1 MSKILVTG
9 ATGGLGSAVVN
20 FLLEKTAASNISV
33 LVRDAAKVETLKEKG
48 VNIVVGDY
56 SDIDSLIA
64 AFQGIDKLYFVS
76 GSDVQHRLAQQ
87 ENVVKAAVAA
97 GVKHVIYTSFQRK
110 NETETSPIVFVAK
123 SHIQTEEWLK
133 ASGLNYTILK
143 HTLYADILP
152 LFIGGQ
158 VLETGVIYQPAGDG
172 KTAFALRTDMAE
184 AGANILTS
192 EGHENKIYEITG
204 AKTYSYQDIAAIISS
219 ITGKQIVYV
228 SPSVEEFSKTLTE
241 AGVPAEYIGLFAGFS
256 GAIKEGEFDE
266 VSTDLATLLGRTPTS
281 LETYLQGVYGK

>member
-20 FLLEKTAASNISV
+20 ALLAKTEASNIAV

-48 VNIVVGDY
+48 VSVLVGDY
-56 SDIDSLIA
+56 SDFDSLVA

-76 GSDVQHRLAQQ
+76 GNDIHNRIPQQ

-97 GVKHVIYTSFQRK
+97 GVKHVVYTSFQRK
-110 NETETSPIVFVAK
+110 NETATSPIAFVAEGHLK
-123 SHIQTEEWLK
+123 TEEWLK
-133 ASGLNYTILK
+133 ASGLTYTILK
-143 HTLYADILP
+143 HGLYTDILP
-152 LFIGGQ
+152 MFVGEQ

-184 AGANILTS
+184 AGANVLTS
-192 EGHENKIYEITG
+192 EGHENKIYDITG
-204 AKTYSYQDIAAIISS
+204 AKTYSYQDIANIISE

-228 SPSVEEFSKTLTE
+228 SPSVEEFTKTLTE
-241 AGVPAEYIGLFAGFS
+241 VGVPAEYIGLFAGFS
-256 GAIKEGEFDE
+256 RAIKEGEFDE
-266 VSTDLATLLGRTPTS
+266 VSSDLADLLGRTPVDA
-281 LETYLQGVYGK
+281 ETFLQGVYGK

>member
-20 FLLEKTAASNISV
+20 FLLEKTAASNIAV
-33 LVRDAAKVETLKEKG
+33 LVRDAAKVEALKEKG
-48 VNIVVGDY
+48 VSIVVGDY

-64 AFQGIDKLYFVS
+64 AFKGIDKLYFVS
-76 GSDVQHRLAQQ
+76 GSDIQHRLLQQ

-110 NETETSPIVFVAK
+110 NETETSPIVFVAE
-123 SHIQTEEWLK
+123 SHIKTEEWLK
-133 ASGLNYTILK
+133 ASGLAYTILK
-143 HTLYADILP
+143 HTLYTDLLP
-152 LFIGGQ
+152 MFVGEQ
-158 VLETGVIYQPAGDG
+158 VLQTGVIYQPAGDG
-172 KTAFALRTDMAE
+172 KTAFALRIDMAE

-256 GAIKEGEFDE
+256 GAIKDGEFDE

-281 LETYLQGVYGK
+281 VETYLQGVYGK

>member
-20 FLLEKTAASNISV
+20 ALLAKTEASNIAV
-33 LVRDAAKVETLKEKG
+33 LVRDAAKVEALKEKG
-48 VNIVVGDY
+48 VSILVGDY
-56 SDIDSLIA
+56 SDFDSLVA

-76 GSDVQHRLAQQ
+76 GNDIHNRIPQQ

-97 GVKHVIYTSFQRK
+97 GVKHVVYTSFQRK
-110 NETETSPIVFVAK
+110 NETATSPIAFVAEGHLK
-123 SHIQTEEWLK
+123 TEEWLK
-133 ASGLNYTILK
+133 ASGLTYTILK
-143 HTLYADILP
+143 HGLYTDLLP
-152 LFIGGQ
+152 MFVGEQ

-184 AGANILTS
+184 AGANVLTS
-192 EGHENKIYEITG
+192 EGHENKIYDITG
-204 AKTYSYQDIAAIISS
+204 AKTYSYQDIANIISE

-228 SPSVEEFSKTLTE
+228 SPSVEEFTKTLTE
-241 AGVPAEYIGLFAGFS
+241 VGVPAEYIGLFAGFS

-266 VSTDLATLLGRTPTS
+266 VSSDLSDLLGRTPVDA
-281 LETYLQGVYGK
+281 ETFLQGVYGK